1 MYSSKNDAIHKNILQ
16 VSWQKDEEVIVLQT
30 YLLNKI
36 LEIFQLILSSRSDLI
51 FSIFLKVEI
60 LTRNETRFQSDI
72 IYQKFNN

>member
-72 IYQKFNN
+72 IYQKLNN